1 MATILAHISVKTGQ
15 ETKFENL
22 ARTLFGSSHDLESG
36 LLRYEYWRG
45 QEVGTYYTLL
55 SFKTYEDFLAHQISP
70 HHEEAAREL
79 GEVIANLWL
88 EWLDPVEGASDL
100 PPAPSSDRSSQMDD
114 SANPDLLRAARLFP
128 VQIGTWWPSAGQDP
142 AGS

>member
-15 ETKFENL
+15 ETRFEKL
-22 ARTLFGSSHDLESG
+22 ARNLFRSSHDLESG

-45 QEVGTYYTLL
+45 QQVGTYYTLL
-55 SFKTYEDFLAHQISP
+55 SFKTYENFLSHQISP

-79 GEVIANLWL
+79 GEVIANLRL
-88 EWLDPVEGASDL
+88 EWLDPLEGASDL
-100 PPAPSSDRSSQMDD
+100 PSAQPSEMTSQMDE
-114 SANPDLLRAARLFP
+114 SANPALRRAARMFP
-128 VQIGTWWPSAGQDP
+128 IQMGSWWPSAGQGP